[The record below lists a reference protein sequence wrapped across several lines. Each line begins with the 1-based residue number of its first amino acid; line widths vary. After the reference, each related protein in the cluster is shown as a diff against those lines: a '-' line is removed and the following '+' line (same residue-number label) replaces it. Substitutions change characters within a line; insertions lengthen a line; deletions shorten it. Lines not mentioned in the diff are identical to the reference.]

1 MAVYLVLSFSDSD
14 EQVESAALC
23 EAGEELG
30 ILAEDLDVPPID
42 EFLDDSNWE
51 DVMDENDEEEF
62 DDDDEEDED
71 DDDVAEEGE
80 DDDEDDEDDEEGE
93 LWVAPAECL
102 PTFVALREALEEDS
116 ETDAQIIEDLKAF
129 ESALK
134 GAEQRGAYVNLA
146 IMD

>member
-1 MAVYLVLSFSDSD
+1 MAAYLVLSFSDSD

-42 EFLDDSNWE
+42 DFLDDSNWE
-51 DVMDENDEEEF
+51 DAMDEEDEEEF
-62 DDDDEEDED
+62 DDDDVEDED
-71 DDDVAEEGE
+71 EGDEEGE
-80 DDDEDDEDDEEGE
+80 DEEDDEEGE

-102 PTFVALREALEEDS
+102 PTFVALREVLEEDS
-116 ETDAQIIEDLKAF
+116 EADAQIIEDLKAF
-129 ESALK
+129 EAALE